1 MKKLFLLL
9 LAVLSVSLCA
19 SAQMRTV
26 TGTVL
31 DAENDEP
38 IIGASVTVG
47 GGYGAATDVD
57 GNFTLKV
64 PAATTHLKVSYVGYK
79 AQDVKIGN
87 GPVVVRLYSDSEL
100 LDEVIA
106 VAYGKST
113 RAAFTG
119 SAAVVSSA
127 EIEEAQVSNP
137 LNAIKGKVAGV
148 QMSNASGAPGADD
161 PTVLIRGISSINA
174 GSSPLIILDGT
185 PFSGAL
191 QTINT
196 NDIESMTVLKDAAA
210 NALYGARGANGVII
224 ITTKRAKHGEATVT
238 LDVKLGSNSRAARDY
253 DYIKNPA
260 MYYEAYY
267 MSLYNLSRS
276 GGATHAN
283 ASAWANKAMFA
294 NKASIDPEEVALSA
308 YSLGYNVYT
317 LPGGQALIGLNGKL
331 NPNAKLGRVVNYDG
345 QQYYLTPDN
354 WVDATYKNS
363 LRQDYN
369 LSISKGTDSGDFY
382 FSVGYL
388 DNEGIT
394 PCSGF
399 ERFSARLAASTQA
412 KSWLKA
418 SVNMNYSHY
427 DMDSYGSDEGTASSS
442 GNPFGSASMIAPIYP
457 LYMRDGQGN
466 IRVDENGFLRYD
478 YGGGANGGFERPAM
492 TNSNPIGTSLLDKNR
507 TTGDSFNGTGSL
519 EVRFLKDFTITS
531 NNSVDLL
538 TSNGTDFSN
547 PYYGPGVTKNGALTK
562 TSRKVL
568 AFTLQQLFNWSHL
581 YGDHKV
587 EFLAGHEFYK
597 MRKNNLM
604 GAMNSMFD
612 PSNMELSGMINL
624 VGTTSTETNYN
635 NEGWIFRGQYDYDN
649 RVFASASFRRDA
661 SSRFHPK
668 HRWGNFWSAGAA
680 WLISSEDFM
689 SDLQWLD
696 MLKIKASYGS
706 QGNDNIGD
714 FYYTNQYELVSS
726 NGTPAIV
733 PYLKGNETITWETQ
747 GNFNAGFEFAV
758 LDNRLSGSFEGF
770 YRKTSDMLYYFPL
783 PPSFGWPGFYDNIGD
798 MANKGIEIELH
809 GTPIKTKDWRWDI
822 DFNITWY
829 KNRITRLPEER
840 RSTTTATGERGYSNQ
855 TYFFYEGGSLY
866 TYYIPKYAGVD
877 DKGQSMWY
885 MEKPILDAEGK
896 DTGRT
901 ETTTTTQYSSAT
913 QYLCGTALAPV
924 YGGFGTSLAYKDFDL
939 SVNFAFQIGG
949 QTYDG
954 TYASMMAPPTS
965 SGVGSAIHADVF
977 NSWSPENPNSNIP
990 RFQFNDN
997 YASSSSDRFLT
1008 NASYLSLQN
1017 INLGYTLPS
1026 KIANKLYLKSVRV
1039 SCSAE
1044 NIFYWSKRQGMDPR
1058 LSMTG
1063 GGNNAYYSPIRT
1075 ISGGLNVTF

>member
-119 SAAVVSSA
+119 SAAVVSAA

-148 QMSNASGAPGADD
+148 QMSNASGAPGSDD
-161 PTVLIRGISSINA
+161 PSVLIRGISSISA
-174 GSSPLIILDGT
+174 GTSPLIILDGT

-224 ITTKRAKHGEATVT
+224 ITTKRAKLGEATVT
-238 LDVKLGSNSRAARDY
+238 LDVKIGSNSRAARDY
-253 DYIKNPA
+253 DYIKDPA

-267 MSLYNLSRS
+267 KSLYNLSLS
-276 GGATHAN
+276 GGATPAN
-283 ASAWANKAMFA
+283 SSAWANRVMFA
-294 NKASIDPEEVALSA
+294 DMNSNDGA

-317 LPGGQALIGLNGKL
+317 VPGGQALIGLNGKL
-331 NPNAKLGRVVNYDG
+331 NPNAKLGRVATYNG

-399 ERFSARLAASTQA
+399 ERFTARLAASTQA

-427 DMDSYGSDEGTASSS
+427 DMDSYGSDEGSTVSS
-442 GNPFGSASMIAPIYP
+442 GNPFASALQIAPIYP
-457 LYMRDGQGN
+457 LYIRNGN
-466 IRVDENGFLRYD
+466 GEIKVDDNGYQLYD
-478 YGGGANGGFERPAM
+478 YGGGANAGYKRPALS
-492 TNSNPIGTSLLDKNR
+492 NSNPIGTNLLDTNR
-507 TTGDSFNGTGSL
+507 TNGDTFNGTGSL

-531 NNSVDLL
+531 NNSVDFFAASG
-538 TSNGTDFSN
+538 TSFSN
-547 PYYGPGVTKNGALTK
+547 PFYGPGQGTDGVLSKSTRK
-562 TSRKVL
+562 TL
-568 AFTLQQLFNWSHL
+568 AFTLQQLVNWSHL
-581 YGDHKV
+581 YNGVHKV

-597 MRKNNLM
+597 TRTNSLSGTK
-604 GAMNSMFD
+604 NSMFD
-612 PSNMELSGMINL
+612 PTNLELSGMINL
-624 VGTTSTETNYN
+624 VSTGSAESNYN

-649 RVFASASFRRDA
+649 RVFASASYRRDA

-689 SDLQWLD
+689 SDIQWLD

-706 QGNDNIGD
+706 QGNDNIAN
-714 FYYTNQYELVSS
+714 FLYTNQYELVSGA

-733 PYLKGNETITWETQ
+733 PDLMGNETITWETQ

-783 PPSFGWPGFYDNIGD
+783 PPSIGWSGYYDNIGD
-798 MANKGIEIELH
+798 MANKGIELELH

-840 RSTTTATGERGYSNQ
+840 RSVTTATGEKGYSNSS
-855 TYFFYEGGSLY
+855 YFFYEGGSLY

-877 DKGQSMWY
+877 DNGQSMWY
-885 MEKPILDAEGK
+885 MEKPILDSEGK

-939 SVNFAFQIGG
+939 SVNFAYQIGG

-954 TYASMMAPPTS
+954 SYAAMMSSPTS
-965 SGVGSAIHADVF
+965 GGVGSAIHVDVF
-977 NSWSPENPNSNIP
+977 NAWSPENPNSNIP
-990 RFQFNDN
+990 RFQFGDN
-997 YASSSSDRFLT
+997 YSSSQSDRFLT

-1044 NIFYWSKRQGMDPR
+1044 NVFYWSKRQGMDPR

-1075 ISGGLNVTF
+1075 ISGGINVTF